1 MSNRSLASAKAART
15 GNGAPPRV
23 SGGGPRV
30 SIGSAA
36 QFGNRPPTH
45 NVRAP
50 IHRAPPR
57 QQPQPPPQPYQPI
70 MQPRQQEQLT
80 SSLTIPQVISMMTVR
95 ISEMECWINKQKEER
110 MGGGGGGGEQDEGF
124 THTEMG
130 AILDRIGTLERKVG
144 GYDKLISTNQLSVTN
159 KLKSIASKIDAAVK
173 SNEEIVNLVCQR
185 VESIESILQE
195 NYKENED
202 ENEDKEEDEDKEKGR
217 DETGDCIGSLDAA
230 DDDIFMEE
238 DGEGEKGNDY
248 EDSEPN

>member
-45 NVRAP
+45 HVRAP
-50 IHRAPPR
+50 IQRAHPPR
-57 QQPQPPPQPYQPI
+57 QQPQYQQHQPI
-70 MQPRQQEQLT
+70 MQPIQQEQLT

-95 ISEMECWINKQKEER
+95 ISEMECWINKQKEGVGRGE
-110 MGGGGGGGEQDEGF
+110 GCEQDEGF

-159 KLKSIASKIDAAVK
+159 KLKSLSSKIDTSVK
-173 SNEEIVNLVCQR
+173 SNEELVNLVCQR

-202 ENEDKEEDEDKEKGR
+202 EDENGK
-217 DETGDCIGSLDAA
+217 DEIGECIGPLDPI
-230 DDDIFMEE
+230 DDIFMEE
-238 DGEGEKGNDY
+238 DGEREENEEVEY
-248 EDSEPN
+248 EDSELN

>member
-15 GNGAPPRV
+15 GNGVQPRV

-36 QFGNRPPTH
+36 QFNGRPPTH

-50 IHRAPPR
+50 IIRAPSQQPIR
-57 QQPQPPPQPYQPI
+57 QQQQPI

-110 MGGGGGGGEQDEGF
+110 MEGGEQDEGF

-130 AILDRIGTLERKVG
+130 AILDRIETLERKVN

-159 KLKSIASKIDAAVK
+159 KLKSVASKLDAAVK
-173 SNEEIVNLVCQR
+173 SNEELVNLVCQR
-185 VESIESILQE
+185 VESIETILQE
-195 NYKENED
+195 NYKENE
-202 ENEDKEEDEDKEKGR
+202 EDEDEDEGR
-217 DETGDCIGSLDAA
+217 DETGDYTGPLDAN

-238 DGEGEKGNDY
+238 DGEGGKGNKYD
-248 EDSEPN
+248 DSELN